1 MTKILS
7 VLVLA
12 LMLGACGKQADQQ
25 AAAPAAE
32 PAASPATETAAAV
45 EAVAAAE
52 PAAAAAPAA
61 PAPTPD
67 MAAPVAT
74 DEEVKYDPID
84 VAKLD
89 NTWHRQFSGGQ

>member
-1 MTKILS
+1 MMKTLS

-32 PAASPATETAAAV
+32 PAAPAAAAATPA
-45 EAVAAAE
+45 EAAPAAE
-52 PAAAAAPAA
+52 PVAAAPAA

-67 MAAPVAT
+67 MAAPVST

-84 VAKLD
+84 TAKLE
-89 NTWHRQFSGGQ
+89 NNWYKQYSAGQ